1 MTEFRKTIK
10 QIRDLATATDNIYLL
25 HHIDKLEIQ
34 IQTELQFLIKQIN
47 FINKLKKQIKQQKKQ

>member
-34 IQTELQFLIKQIN
+34 IKSELQFLIKQIN